1 MNESCFTIN
10 DIMPM
15 GGGVG
20 CREVT
25 FYYGFVIKYPL
36 ETSNKFRFYFINFVG
51 AKKMCFNIFNVSE
64 CFNSVKT
71 NAAFLTS
78 RISTM

>member
-51 AKKMCFNIFNVSE
+51 AKKMCFNILMFLNVLIQLKQMQH
-64 CFNSVKT
+64 F
-71 NAAFLTS
+71 
-78 RISTM
+78 